1 MSQTVTFVE
10 NVVSLI
16 CHFMM
21 SFNIKSKRVT
31 PQIVSMEHVTAEPWG
46 YEVMGSQGQ
55 DVAGSCGHGV
65 IWSRGHGVTG
75 SRGHGS
81 RCHSTGYLEYS
92 VEKNPMFNVLLFIH
106 INTKHP
112 HKLHT
117 T

>member
-21 SFNIKSKRVT
+21 SCNIKSKRVT

-55 DVAGSCGHGV
+55 DIAGSWGH
-65 IWSRGHGVTG
+65 RVTG
-75 SRGHGS
+75 SRGH
-81 RCHSTGYLEYS
+81 
-92 VEKNPMFNVLLFIH
+92 VVIVLDISN
-106 INTKHP
+106 IV
-112 HKLHT
+112 
-117 T
+117 